1 MGGVKLL
8 TFVLAATVAAAA
20 IPWPANA
27 QCRLC
32 GTPATNQDQP
42 TGSDDIR
49 LELETNLNFDRLIQ
63 FGDGVG
69 TAVIRPDGSSAATGS
84 IEAMSPRAMVG
95 TVVVHGQPNRLVR
108 VDLPKRIDLFS
119 ITGARIS
126 FDDVQSDLSSMPK
139 LDAAG
144 NLTFRFGGRITI
156 SGSTEGQFRGDL
168 PITVEYL

>member
-8 TFVLAATVAAAA
+8 ALVLAATVATAA

-32 GTPATNQDQP
+32 GTPAANQDQA
-42 TGSDDIR
+42 TESDDIR
-49 LELETNLNFDRLIQ
+49 LELETNLNFDRLIL

-84 IEAMSPRAMVG
+84 IEALSPRAMVG

-156 SGSTEGQFRGDL
+156 SGSAEGQFRGDL

>member
-8 TFVLAATVAAAA
+8 ALVLAATVATAA

-32 GTPATNQDQP
+32 GTPTANQDQA
-42 TGSDDIR
+42 TDSDDIR
-49 LELETNLNFDRLIQ
+49 LELETNLNFDRLIL

-84 IEAMSPRAMVG
+84 IEALSPRAMVG

-156 SGSTEGQFRGDL
+156 SGSAEGQFRGDL